1 MALPAENVFLFT
13 GDDEP
18 VIRSEAEKLVRELA
32 GDDPDPFALDVFR
45 EQDGLPVAD
54 LLRQVML
61 SLKSPSFLGNR
72 KTVWLQHFNS
82 FSNEGTASSKSADAK
97 AFRELA
103 ELIKTGLPDDIAL
116 VMDGPKADGKKAL
129 CKACKASGKL
139 VVCSKPNVRDRRWQ
153 ADMAELIR
161 TQAKDKGI
169 PLPNDVCQ
177 HLVGVIGTDTAAID
191 SELEKLI
198 CFCGGPDQPI
208 TLAQAEE
215 ICVGQGEEISWALTD
230 ALGKRDTSESL
241 RVVSVLLS
249 QENDAERGSRG
260 LLWQVA
266 GFYRHLLQIR
276 LFMMQ
281 HKVNARAV
289 KSTLD
294 SMSNGDRE
302 ALVADGIEAAGLNTW
317 RAQLLA
323 ESAMR
328 YSGQELV
335 DAVCCLRDAYR
346 RCVTSNVQVRVLLE
360 EMIMRLT
367 SKPKRGTRGA

>member
-1 MALPAENVFLFT
+1 
-13 GDDEP
+13 
-18 VIRSEAEKLVRELA
+18 
-32 GDDPDPFALDVFR
+32 
-45 EQDGLPVAD
+45 
-54 LLRQVML
+54 ML

-241 RVVSVLLS
+241 RVVSVLL
-249 QENDAERGSRG
+249 
-260 LLWQVA
+260 
-266 GFYRHLLQIR
+266 LQIR